1 MSKRDIELLAPAGSI
16 ETFHA
21 AIDAGADAIYL
32 GFGDFNARLRNKN
45 FTAKT
50 LSYLIPH
57 AQDLGKKVYVA
68 MNTLVK
74 DGEIPAFVNN
84 CNQVRQL
91 KPDAVIVQDLG
102 MAAMMKRYF
111 PQIELHGSTQMAIH
125 NTAGLKAA
133 EELGVTRVVPARELT
148 LREIYKLKN
157 KTKLEMELFIHGA
170 LCYSVSGNCLAS
182 SFIGG
187 ASGNRGKCTQ
197 VCRRKF
203 SEGHR
208 SGFYFSPKDFQALDF
223 IEQYRT
229 IGITSLKIEG
239 RMKSSS
245 YIYNVTSAY
254 RDYLDGNADY
264 AETVE
269 RLKFDYG
276 RDKCTFMLNGE
287 ESVGVVSAGKVPGT
301 GLFAGNIISR
311 MGQEFIVE
319 KGTFEMSVGDRVRF
333 QPEDGKE
340 GWPCKVQSVSIEAG
354 MARVGLSNMENKN
367 SNGSLFII
375 SRDSK
380 QAKRWKKASVTVPPR
395 KLGKNIAVTGG
406 KVMSALDHEIS
417 KHKDRLFLRFDH
429 PDWFK
434 VMTKKRDARIIL
446 NLHEEW
452 VESFSFAQHKK
463 NIGNNAIMALPLF
476 IPEGK
481 LGFWKEVVTRL
492 KKEGVSNWMVG
503 QFGLKTLFGK
513 SDTLYADY
521 TVWAMNRYTEKMLLE
536 SGYSYFSY
544 SPEDDILNLKRI
556 GSDRG
561 LMPVYMRIPLFI
573 SRINSP
579 IQNGRVVMDDENGKY
594 FADKKDGLANLI
606 SDEPL
611 SLIHRTKK
619 LNELGICNFVI
630 DLSYYKPDAKMF
642 RTLMIHWDR
651 KERVPG
657 SLFNHKRGLK

>member
-1 MSKRDIELLAPAGSI
+1 MTKRDIELLAPAGSI

-102 MAAMMKRYF
+102 MAALMKRYF
-111 PQIELHGSTQMAIH
+111 PQVELHGSTQMAIH

-133 EELGVTRVVPARELT
+133 EELGLTRVVPARELT

-157 KTKLEMELFIHGA
+157 KTQLEMELFIHGA

-203 SEGHR
+203 SEGHK

-223 IEQYRT
+223 IEQYRN
-229 IGITSLKIEG
+229 IGIRSLKIEG

-245 YIYNVTSAY
+245 YIYNVTAAY

-264 AETVE
+264 DETVE
-269 RLKFDYG
+269 RLKYDYG
-276 RDKCTFMLNGE
+276 RDKCSFMLNGE
-287 ESVGVVSAGKVPGT
+287 ESVGVVSAGKIPGT
-301 GLFAGNIISR
+301 GLFAGNIINR
-311 MGQEFIVE
+311 MGQEFVVE
-319 KGTFEMSVGDRVRF
+319 KGKFEMVKGDRVRF

-340 GWPCKVQSVSIEAG
+340 GWPCKVVDVSGGDSMVKVE
-354 MARVGLSNMENKN
+354 LTNMENKN

-375 SRDSK
+375 SRDPK
-380 QAKRWKKASVTVPPR
+380 KAKKWKKTTITVPPR

-406 KVMSALDHEIS
+406 KVMSTLDKPTP
-417 KHKDRLFLRFDH
+417 KHKDRLFLRFDN

-434 VMTKKRDARIIL
+434 CISKKKDARVIL
-446 NLHEEW
+446 NLNEESA
-452 VESFSFAQHKK
+452 VTFSFQSHK
-463 NIGNNAIMALPLF
+463 NLIGNNAIMALPLF

-481 LGFWKEVVTRL
+481 LSFWKEVILRL

-503 QFGLKTLFGK
+503 QYGLKTLFSK
-513 SDTLYADY
+513 SDTLFADY
-521 TVWAMNRYTEKMLLE
+521 TIWSMNRYTEKMLTE

-556 GSDRG
+556 GSERG
-561 LMPVYMRIPLFI
+561 LMSVFMRIPLFI
-573 SRINSP
+573 SRIKSP
-579 IQNGRVVMDDENGKY
+579 IQDGREVRDDENSKY
-594 FADKKDGLANLI
+594 FADKKDGLSNLI

-619 LNELGICNFVI
+619 LNEMGISNFVI
-630 DLSYYKPDAKMF
+630 DFSYYKPDAKMF
-642 RTLMIHWDR
+642 RTMMVHWDR
-651 KERVPG
+651 RERVPG